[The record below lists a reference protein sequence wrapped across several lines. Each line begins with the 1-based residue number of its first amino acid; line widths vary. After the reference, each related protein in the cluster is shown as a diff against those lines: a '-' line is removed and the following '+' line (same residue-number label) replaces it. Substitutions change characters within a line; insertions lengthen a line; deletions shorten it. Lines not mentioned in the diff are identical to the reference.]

1 MESEIDI
8 DLLISLV
15 EMKPVLWD
23 KTLEDYKSRNLTTN
37 AWRDVCCGLYKEFE
51 NLNEKEKN
59 EFGNLQNIYF
69 CFTISYFFQ
78 SIINQY

>member
-1 MESEIDI
+1 MESELDV

-37 AWRDVCCGLYKEFE
+37 AWRDVCCGLNKEFE
-51 NLNEKEKN
+51 NLSDQEKN
-59 EFGNLQNIYF
+59 EFGKLQNIFFALQYL
-69 CFTISYFFQ
+69 ISLKAL
-78 SIINQY
+78 